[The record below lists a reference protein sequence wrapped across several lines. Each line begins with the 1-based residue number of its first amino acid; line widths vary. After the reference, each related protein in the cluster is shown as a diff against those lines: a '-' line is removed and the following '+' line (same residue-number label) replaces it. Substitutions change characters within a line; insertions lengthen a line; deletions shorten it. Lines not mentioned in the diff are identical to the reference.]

1 LAVLFNSK
9 KNNDKQQRFEC
20 LKVLLSYGADPRR
33 KHHNG
38 TGDTP
43 LEWLRKQSDLD
54 QGQEKCKEYLEWIQA
69 YENKPDDKL
78 KKLCTDTFWKH
89 KQTTKERVAQ
99 LRKMKEVLETNGE
112 AGSAQREA
120 YVNQLSSKGTT
131 ALFCLAGVPKSC
143 TDERLSGV
151 KLLLENGAWPNIRTD
166 SHNYPL
172 FKAVWYAG
180 KGGWKICEALLKH
193 GAMNAWHQL
202 QKNNLLQLKSKSSAT
217 RGPFTL
223 EQIVMQGPHRK
234 ELEHGYTS
242 WLSAV

>member
-1 LAVLFNSK
+1 
-9 KNNDKQQRFEC
+9 
-20 LKVLLSYGADPRR
+20 
-33 KHHNG
+33 
-38 TGDTP
+38 
-43 LEWLRKQSDLD
+43 
-54 QGQEKCKEYLEWIQA
+54 
-69 YENKPDDKL
+69 
-78 KKLCTDTFWKH
+78 
-89 KQTTKERVAQ
+89 
-99 LRKMKEVLETNGE
+99 M
-112 AGSAQREA
+112 
-120 YVNQLSSKGTT
+120 KGTT
-131 ALFCLAGVPKSC
+131 ALISLAGVAKSC

-223 EQIVMQGPHRK
+223 EQIVRGPFTLKQIVMQGPHRK

-242 WLSAV
+242 WLSEVSRGVEP